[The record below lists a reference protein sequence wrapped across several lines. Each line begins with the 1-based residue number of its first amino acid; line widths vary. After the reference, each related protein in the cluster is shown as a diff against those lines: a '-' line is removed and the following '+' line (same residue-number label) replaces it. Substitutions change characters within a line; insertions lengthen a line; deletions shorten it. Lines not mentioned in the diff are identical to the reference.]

1 MSPVATFI
9 AMPGADRLLLLRAL
23 TTLAAVRLG
32 LRLLSVEKLRGFA
45 SSRGA
50 ARPGAGSV
58 PADRLAWAVRIAR
71 RRLPGTSCLASAL
84 ALQRMLSADGHD
96 SELHIGVARTGG
108 DFAAHAWLTHK
119 GEILVGE
126 EEHEDYTR
134 LVAWRAGPG

>member
-1 MSPVATFI
+1 MNPVATFI
-9 AMPGADRLLLLRAL
+9 AMPGTDRRLLLRAL
-23 TTLAAVRLG
+23 ATLAAVRLG
-32 LRLLSVEKLRGFA
+32 LRLLPVGKVRAWAGRRGDGGTA
-45 SSRGA
+45 
-50 ARPGAGSV
+50 
-58 PADRLAWAVRIAR
+58 ADRLAWALRIAR

-84 ALQRMLSADGHD
+84 ALQRMLSADGHE
-96 SELHIGVARTGG
+96 SELHIGVARTDG

>member
-1 MSPVATFI
+1 MNPVATFI
-9 AMPGADRLLLLRAL
+9 AMPGADRRLVVRAMA
-23 TTLAAVRLG
+23 TLAAVRLG
-32 LRLLSVEKLRGFA
+32 LRLLSVERLRAWAG
-45 SSRGA
+45 R
-50 ARPGAGSV
+50 RGAGSA

-96 SELHIGVARTGG
+96 SELHIGVARTDG

>member
-1 MSPVATFI
+1 MNPVATFI
-9 AMPGADRLLLLRAL
+9 ALPGTDRLLLLRAV
-23 TTLAAVRLG
+23 AALMLVRLG
-32 LRLLSVEKLRGFA
+32 LRVLSVERLRA
-45 SSRGA
+45 WA
-50 ARPGAGSV
+50 ARRGSGRV

-71 RRLPGTSCLASAL
+71 RRLPGTSCLAAAL
-84 ALQRMLSADGHD
+84 ALQRMLSADGHE

-108 DFAAHAWLTHK
+108 DFAAHAWLTHD

>member
-1 MSPVATFI
+1 MNPVATFI
-9 AMPGADRLLLLRAL
+9 AMPGADRRLLLRAL
-23 TTLAAVRLG
+23 ATLATARLG
-32 LRLLSVEKLRGFA
+32 LRLRSVEKVRAWAGRRGDGGTA
-45 SSRGA
+45 
-50 ARPGAGSV
+50 V
-58 PADRLAWAVRIAR
+58 DRLAWAVRIAR

-84 ALQRMLSADGHD
+84 ALQRMLSADGHE